1 MLVDHRLVI
10 IGIAGQ
16 GGSGKSTLARELA
29 RVIPVAVAIVEG
41 DDFYSETSDNEK
53 SLMNP
58 KEGYESYFDW
68 RRLQSAVLSATRDKS
83 NTLRYQRYDWNAGS
97 IGEWIEISMP
107 EVVIV
112 EGVYTLRP
120 QLRDWFDVTV
130 FVRTN
135 EHVRL
140 QRQELRGENSRP
152 WIDRWIAAEDYYVSH
167 EGNWE
172 WVDFLVEGE

>member
-1 MLVDHRLVI
+1 MGRRPVT
-10 IGIAGQ
+10 IGIDGQ

-29 RVIPVAVAIVEG
+29 RVIPAEVAIAEG
-41 DDFYSETSDNEK
+41 DDFYSETSDKEK

-68 RRLQSAVLSATRDKS
+68 RRLQSAVLLAMRDTS
-83 NTLRYQRYDWNAGS
+83 TILRYQRYDWNAGAM
-97 IGEWIEISMP
+97 GDWIEISMP

-120 QLRDWFDVTV
+120 QLRNWFDVTI
-130 FVRTN
+130 FVPTS

-152 WIDRWIAAEDYYVSH
+152 WITRWIAAEDYDVSH

-172 WVDFLVEGE
+172 WIDTC